1 MSRVLVFVEGQTE
14 LTFVRE
20 IVAPHLG
27 QFGLTI
33 HSTMAGKPGSGGVPP
48 FSRLLSEVVALLR
61 KDSNIICTTMFDFY
75 GMPFNW
81 PQRNNAASV
90 SSHQEKALLVEN
102 AVAEAVYQEM
112 GSSFNRNRFIPYV
125 QMHEFEALLFS
136 DTQILSDTIQLRSAN
151 VLNEIVEAFEHPE
164 LINDR
169 PDSAPS
175 KQLIQ
180 IQPGY
185 QKILHGNL
193 AAKRIG
199 LKQMRQKCPH
209 FNAWIDQL
217 EQIRANE

>member
-14 LTFVRE
+14 LTFIRE
-20 IVAPHLG
+20 TVAPYLS

-48 FSRLLSEVVALLR
+48 FSRLLGEVVALLR
-61 KDSNIICTTMFDFY
+61 KDSTIICTTMFDFY
-75 GMPFNW
+75 GMPSNW
-81 PQRNNAASV
+81 PQRREAATA
-90 SSHQEKALLVEN
+90 SSHQQKALLVEN
-102 AVAEAVYQEM
+102 ALAEAVCQEM
-112 GSSFNRNRFIPYV
+112 GDSFNRNRFIPYV

-136 DTQILSDTIQLRSAN
+136 DPQVLGETMQLRSAKA
-151 VLNEIVEAFEHPE
+151 LNEIVEAFEHPE

-175 KQLIQ
+175 KRFIQ
-180 IQPGY
+180 IKPGY

-199 LKQMRQKCPH
+199 LQQMRQKCPH
-209 FNAWIDQL
+209 FNAWIGQL
-217 EQIRANE
+217 EQIRVIE

>member
-20 IVAPHLG
+20 IIAPHLG
-27 QFGLTI
+27 QFGVTI

-48 FSRLLSEVVALLR
+48 FSRLLGEVVALLR
-61 KDSNIICTTMFDFY
+61 KDSSIICSTMFDFY
-75 GMPFNW
+75 GMPLNW
-81 PQRNNAASV
+81 PQRKEAATASL
-90 SSHQEKALLVEN
+90 HQQKASLIEN
-102 AVAEAVYQEM
+102 GMAEAVYQEM
-112 GSSFNRNRFIPYV
+112 GSSFKRERFIPYV

-136 DTQILSDTIQLRSAN
+136 DPQTLSETIQLRSAN
-151 VLNEIVEAFEHPE
+151 VLNEILETFEHPE

-175 KQLIQ
+175 KRI
-180 IQPGY
+180 IKIRPGY

-199 LKQMRQKCPH
+199 LQKMRQKCPH
-209 FNAWIDQL
+209 FNAWIEQL
-217 EQIRANE
+217 GQIHASG